1 MGDDGDV
8 DPAQNK
14 SEYPNVLLLQIIGR
28 DPWAKYLAE
37 KIRAAAMKEFE
48 RGNRA
53 SFIWLDLVQAEIALG
68 HRDAA
73 LNKLEDWRR
82 DAQRSSRL
90 FNFNQRA
97 IGLYAQLGKVD
108 EELALL
114 RELTS
119 NGYHLGY
126 SLRTDPLLA
135 PIRDDA
141 RFQELMKLEEAWAK
155 AQPDPVDP

>member
-1 MGDDGDV
+1 MCGRHFPTGSNCALNGAARR
-8 DPAQNK
+8 PRYSWWSARQPIRPLATFAASNC
-14 SEYPNVLLLQIIGR
+14 EYPNVLLLQIIGR

-82 DAQRSSRL
+82 DAQ
-90 FNFNQRA
+90 
-97 IGLYAQLGKVD
+97 
-108 EELALL
+108 
-114 RELTS
+114 
-119 NGYHLGY
+119 
-126 SLRTDPLLA
+126 
-135 PIRDDA
+135 
-141 RFQELMKLEEAWAK
+141 
-155 AQPDPVDP
+155 